1 VKQDRGVIA
10 RRGSPGMVPLCPN
23 AEASDMI
30 AMELSTT
37 MLAIT
42 A

>member
-1 VKQDRGVIA
+1 
-10 RRGSPGMVPLCPN
+10 MVPLCPN

-37 MLAIT
+37 MLAMT

>member
-1 VKQDRGVIA
+1 
-10 RRGSPGMVPLCPN
+10 MVPLCPN
-23 AEASDMI
+23 AKAGDMI

-37 MLAIT
+37 MLAMT